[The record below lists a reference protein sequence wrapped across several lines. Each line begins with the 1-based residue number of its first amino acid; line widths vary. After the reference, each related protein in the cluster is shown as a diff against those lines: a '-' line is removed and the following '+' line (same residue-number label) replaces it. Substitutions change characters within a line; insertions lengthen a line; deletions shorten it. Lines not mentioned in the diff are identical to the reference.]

1 MFKKTTWGIDSTH
14 KIWWHDINVGSM
26 LEERHFCVKGVWRLI
41 CWLALLK
48 VIVWDV
54 FFQYRYVQWNY
65 ETWDHTSPRLR
76 IFGLLLV
83 VVVCCLFS
91 GVLWFLTWHLV
102 EIPFGDSLQAFDLYY
117 IYNIMFLEAK
127 TWLAGVC
134 VAISSCSYSIG
145 KWFHIQTTWV
155 GFPVVCDD

>member
-1 MFKKTTWGIDSTH
+1 MIACLKMNVKICLKTTTWGIDSTH

-26 LEERHFCVKGVWRLI
+26 LEERHFCVKGVWSLI

-102 EIPFGDSLQAFDLYY
+102 EIPLGDSLQAFDLYKIY
-117 IYNIMFLEAK
+117 II
-127 TWLAGVC
+127 
-134 VAISSCSYSIG
+134 SCSWKLRIDSPEFVLQYHHV
-145 KWFHIQTTWV
+145 HI
-155 GFPVVCDD
+155 P